1 MSRNLHDAF
10 KKAYL
15 VRQIENSQK
24 REPRDPILWEFNG
37 MLQEF
42 TAEIKTLDKKTLG
55 ESVVSV
61 YWRMPLQ
68 FEERLNSGNWMEI
81 FLFPPLFCQ

>member
-15 VRQIENSQK
+15 VRKIENSQK
-24 REPRDPILWEFNG
+24 RELRDPSLWEFNG

-68 FEERLNSGNWMEI
+68 FEE
-81 FLFPPLFCQ
+81 